1 MKRFLSEG
9 DIKKP
14 DAKPPVQKVC
24 FTANSIHY
32 LATTHLPVNLDEW
45 EWHEELIDGARTFV
59 ITDKKFPQEGP
70 AASSIKLGYNS

>member
-1 MKRFLSEG
+1 MKRFLSDG
-9 DIKKP
+9 DMTKP
-14 DAKPPVQKVC
+14 DAKLPVQKVC

-59 ITDKKFPQEGP
+59 ITDKKFPD
-70 AASSIKLGYNS
+70 ASPLVSAGN

>member
-1 MKRFLSEG
+1 MKRFLSDG
-9 DIKKP
+9 DITKSDTKL
-14 DAKPPVQKVC
+14 PVQKVC

-59 ITDKKFPQEGP
+59 ITDKKFPEDGSP
-70 AASSIKLGYNS
+70 GSFVN